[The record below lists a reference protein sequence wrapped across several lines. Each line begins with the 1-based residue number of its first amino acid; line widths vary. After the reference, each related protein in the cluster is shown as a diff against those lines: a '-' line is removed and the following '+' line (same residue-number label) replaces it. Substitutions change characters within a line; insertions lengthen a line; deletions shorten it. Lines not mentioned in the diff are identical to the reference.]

1 MMKKK
6 IERKRGLSILLVV
19 LTTLT
24 LTLGGCS
31 SKKADDSST
40 DANGQTADASSEVN
54 GEAGSEDGTVSAEDL
69 SQITIGIPQDIDS
82 MDPHLAKSAGTR
94 EILFNV
100 YEGLVKPDAD
110 GNLQPAIASDYTIS
124 DDGKTYTFTLRDG
137 VKFHDGSTVTV
148 EDVKYS
154 IERNAGTDG
163 SDPLISAFSNIES
176 VETPDESTIVLTLK
190 EANTEFLAYMIVS
203 IIPASNEDP
212 EGNPIGTG
220 PYKFVSRSPQENVI
234 LTKFDDYWGDAAYI
248 KDITLKVVANS
259 DSIVMELE
267 GGSLD
272 MYARVTSAQVSQLS
286 DKFDV
291 YEGTMNLV
299 QALYL
304 NNAKEPFNNV
314 QVRQALCYAIDPQTI
329 MDFVSDGKGTEIGS
343 SMFPSFGKYFDE
355 SLNDTYNQDIAKAKE
370 LLAEAGYPNGF
381 DFTITVPSN
390 YTQHVDTAQ
399 VLVEQFKE
407 IGVNATIQ
415 EVEWNTWLDDVY
427 TNRNF
432 QSTVVGVDASTLT
445 AYALL
450 SRYGSDAHNNFINFS
465 DADYDA
471 ALAAA
476 VKATDDAEK
485 TAKYKECEKIL
496 SEKAANVY
504 IQDLPEFVVL
514 NKNYTGYTFYPLYA
528 QDFAKIK
535 PAQ

>member
-1 MMKKK
+1 MMKKSY
-6 IERKRGLSILLVV
+6 ERRRRLSVFLVV

-31 SKKADDSST
+31 SKKADDDAAGQT
-40 DANGQTADASSEVN
+40 DATESASSVENSESGDASE
-54 GEAGSEDGTVSAEDL
+54 SAADDL
-69 SQITIGIPQDIDS
+69 SEITIGIPQDIDS
-82 MDPHLAKSAGTR
+82 MDPHIAKSAGTR
-94 EILFNV
+94 EVLFNV
-100 YEGLVKPDAD
+100 YEGLVKPDTD
-110 GNLQPAIASDYTIS
+110 GNLVPAIASEYTIS
-124 DDGKTYTFTLRDG
+124 EDGKVYTFTLRSG
-137 VKFHDGSTVTV
+137 VKFHDGSEVTV
-148 EDVKYS
+148 ADVKYS

-176 VETPDESTIVLTLK
+176 VETPDDSTIVMTLK
-190 EANTEFLAYMIVS
+190 EANTEFLAYMTVAV
-203 IIPASNEDP
+203 IPEANADP
-212 EGNPIGTG
+212 EANPIGTG

-234 LTKFDDYWGDAAYI
+234 LTKFDEYWGDAAYI
-248 KDITLKVVANS
+248 KDVTLKVESNS
-259 DSIVMELE
+259 DSVVMDLE
-267 GGSLD
+267 GGSID

-286 DKFDV
+286 DQFDV

-304 NNAKEPFNNV
+304 NNAKEPFDNEL
-314 QVRQALCYAIDPQTI
+314 VRQALCYAIDPQTI

-355 SLNDTYNQDIAKAKE
+355 SLNDTYNQDQAKAKE
-370 LLAEAGYPNGF
+370 LLAEAGYPDGF

-399 VLVEQFKE
+399 VLVEEFKE

-415 EVEWNTWLDDVY
+415 EVEWNTWLEDVY

-450 SRYGSDAHNNFINFS
+450 SRYASDASNNFINYNN
-465 DADYDA
+465 ADYDA
-471 ALAAA
+471 ALKAAIS
-476 VKATDDAEK
+476 ATDDSEK

-496 SEKAANVY
+496 SETAANVY

-514 NKNYTGYTFYPLYA
+514 NKKFTGYTFYPLYA
-528 QDFAKIK
+528 QDFSKIR